1 MPARKP
7 STTPAATISMPPKRA
22 TSAGSSR
29 SMRGAVGMGSR
40 EGNDRP
46 SVRGRGQ
53 LGMRDPDPNARNLRS
68 HRQLGGR
75 STISRLAWRL
85 LSQAP
90 EVAMWTTFGLLSL
103 LAAAGG
109 GGSGVLA
116 ADAYRPRVQVWTD
129 RGEDPYASGQGV
141 RVHFRAEQ
149 DAYVTIIRIDTD
161 GRVRVLFPREPWEDN
176 FVRGARDYEVQG
188 QSYRDAFS
196 IDDYPGVG
204 YIFAIAA
211 ADPFSYDGL
220 ERNDHWDYRV
230 IANGRVHG
238 DTYVAVTDLAQRM
251 VPDGYSAWDYDVAS
265 YYVQQHYDY
274 PRFLCYDCHSYVS
287 YSAWRP
293 YDYTCVRFRIV
304 VFDDPYYYPYRTYGD
319 SRVVFTRPLRPEPR
333 FIFKDRQGSDAFIT
347 RVRERPVTGDAR
359 RRDEGVRG
367 GDIGGTGVIS
377 PPRVGDRQ
385 RSVTGGG
392 GNNEPGRHETGNDG
406 QGGRPHE
413 RPNTGGQ
420 GGDHR
425 GQGRPNER
433 PDHPTGSDQPVR
445 HQQPDRGIRAD
456 APAAPN
462 QRARGDRPEQPS
474 GADRPTPRA
483 EPRRDAPAPRAEPRP
498 EPRPEPRAERPA
510 SRPEPRV
517 EPRAAPPPQAP
528 RDNARPEPELKRRKP

>member
-1 MPARKP
+1 
-7 STTPAATISMPPKRA
+7 
-22 TSAGSSR
+22 
-29 SMRGAVGMGSR
+29 
-40 EGNDRP
+40 
-46 SVRGRGQ
+46 
-53 LGMRDPDPNARNLRS
+53 
-68 HRQLGGR
+68 
-75 STISRLAWRL
+75 
-85 LSQAP
+85 
-90 EVAMWTTFGLLSL
+90 
-103 LAAAGG
+103 
-109 GGSGVLA
+109 
-116 ADAYRPRVQVWTD
+116 VWTD

-188 QSYRDAFS
+188 RSYRDAFYS
-196 IDDYPGVG
+196 DDYPGVG

-211 ADPFSYDGL
+211 ADPFAYDEL

-238 DTYVAVTDLAQRM
+238 DPYVAVTDLALRM
-251 VPDGYSAWDYDVAS
+251 VPDGYSAWDYDGVS

-274 PRFLCYDCHSYVS
+274 PRFLCYDCHSYMS

-359 RRDEGVRG
+359 RGDRGVRG
-367 GDIGGTGVIS
+367 GDIGGTGVTP
-377 PPRVGDRQ
+377 PPRIGDRQ

-392 GNNEPGRHETGNDG
+392 DNDPRRHITGDDDPRSRPRQRPITGDQGDDGRG
-406 QGGRPHE
+406 QGRPHE
-413 RPNTGGQ
+413 RPE
-420 GGDHR
+420 R
-425 GQGRPNER
+425 LER
-433 PDHPTGSDQPVR
+433 PDHVDRPDHPAGSDQPVR
-445 HQQPDRGIRAD
+445 SGQPDRGIGPDNSAVPTR
-456 APAAPN
+456 
-462 QRARGDRPEQPS
+462 RARGDRPERSERPEQPS

-498 EPRPEPRAERPA
+498 EPRPAPPPRAERPE
-510 SRPEPRV
+510 SRPEPRI

-528 RDNARPEPELKRRKP
+528 PDKARPEPELKRRKP